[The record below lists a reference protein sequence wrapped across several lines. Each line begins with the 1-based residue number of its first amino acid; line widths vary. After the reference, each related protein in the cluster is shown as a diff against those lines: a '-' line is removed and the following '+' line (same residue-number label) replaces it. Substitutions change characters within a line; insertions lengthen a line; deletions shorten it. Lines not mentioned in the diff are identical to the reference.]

1 MSEWLKWL
9 LTGLGLKKKKK
20 KVTIISLKLIH
31 SIKSNIYFKSH
42 LMIFNHLLFV

>member
-20 KVTIISLKLIH
+20 KSNDYLPKTDSL
-31 SIKSNIYFKSH
+31 Y
-42 LMIFNHLLFV
+42 